1 MDFLDQLIDP
11 LYAHQTDQTE
21 VTARRLGFMIA
32 AALITS
38 DERQRYEMIA
48 HKLTEEQAK
57 QLCDKLQDAMPQ
69 PGYHTIAQSQE
80 DIKKAI
86 RHAIEKDDYYHDQR
100 HKIV

>member
-1 MDFLDQLIDP
+1 MDFLDYLIDP

-38 DERQRYEMIA
+38 DERQRYESMA
-48 HKLTEEQAK
+48 HKLTEQQAIE
-57 QLCDKLQDAMPQ
+57 LCEKLKDAMPQ

-80 DIKKAI
+80 DIKRAI
-86 RHAIEKDDYYHDQR
+86 RHAIERDNYYNDER
-100 HKIV
+100 RNK